1 MKSPTQFIV
10 KPVENKRYN
19 NTKRIGEVDFIV
31 NTSEEDFRF
40 SNREAIVVETPILY
54 QGPISKGDRLIVHH
68 NVFKFYNDIVG
79 RRKSGKSFLR
89 DNHFLLDYDQFFAY
103 NKDVEWDGWIGHDK
117 YCFVKPLKKEQ
128 SAIYQP
134 LTYEPLVGE
143 ITIINQYLKDVGV
156 SVGDKVSFKP
166 ESEYEFRIDGQ
177 LMYRLFDSA
186 VTIVL

>member
-1 MKSPTQFIV
+1 MKSIRQFIV
-10 KPVENKRYN
+10 TPVENKRYN
-19 NTKRIGEVDFIV
+19 NTKNIGGIDFIV
-31 NTSEEDFRF
+31 STSEEDFRF

-54 QGPISKGDRLIVHH
+54 EGPISKGDRLIVHH
-68 NVFKFYNDIVG
+68 NVFKFYNDMVG

-103 NKDVEWDGWIGHDK
+103 NKGDGWVGHDK

-134 LTYEPLVGE
+134 LTHEPLVGE
-143 ITIINQYLKDVGV
+143 ITIMNEHLMDVGL

-166 ESEYEFRIDGQ
+166 ESEYEFNIDGQ
-177 LMYRLFDSA
+177 LMYRLFDNS
-186 VTIVL
+186 VTILL